1 MKVAIYCR
9 VSTEDQ
15 AGAKTIANQ
24 VDFAR
29 RYCDLQGLEIHDFY
43 LDDGVS
49 GTVALEDRPA
59 GAKMMED
66 ARRGMFGAV
75 YVYRLDRLAR
85 TTLEI
90 LRTHEKLSGMNII
103 LKSMTESFDTST
115 PSGKF
120 FMTTLGGIAEIERA
134 TIAERMRVGKNRALR
149 EGRWP
154 GGPPPYGYS
163 LEQKRLVINEK
174 EAEVVKLIYDLYCG
188 QGMDTVTIADYLT
201 ARGFPT
207 PASARRKGGYTGNKW
222 HGNKVWGI
230 LTSSTYQGVYVYG
243 KRGQSGQ
250 RVKMACPAII
260 SPEIWE
266 KAQKILK
273 KNYFNARRNAKREYL
288 LRGLVRCGVCGR
300 SYCGDGS
307 DRQGRKHY
315 YRCTGNSSFRG
326 KLVPRCGAGSVP
338 AEVLEQIVWDDI
350 VKYLRGQD
358 PVLDRLRLMLPQSNQ
373 DPGQGREITQI
384 ETELR
389 SKEEGKARVLGL
401 YRRGIIDH
409 AEAENELTN
418 IAREISSLQNRKEAL
433 VSELL
438 ECCSMRHRDTDRQTI
453 EKLLVQKLKE
463 ATISVRRDLVQTL
476 VDTVVVD
483 TVAEG
488 GRKRIRVTIY
498 YFFKPAA
505 DCALYV
511 ETRGKY
517 RLGLPKSPY

>member
-1 MKVAIYCR
+1 MQIAVYCR

-29 RYCDLQGLEIHDFY
+29 RYCELQGLKIYDFY

-49 GTVALEDRPA
+49 GAVALENRPA

-66 ARRGMFGAV
+66 ARRGAFGAV

-85 TTLEI
+85 TTLDI
-90 LRTHEKLSGMNII
+90 LRTHEKLTGLNIV

-134 TIAERMRVGKNRALR
+134 TIAERMRVGKHRAVR

-154 GGPPPYGYS
+154 GGPPPYGYF
-163 LEQKRLVINEK
+163 LEQKRLAVNET
-174 EAEVVKLIYDLYCG
+174 EAEVVKLIYHLYCG
-188 QGMDTVTIADYLT
+188 QGMDTVNIADYLT

-207 PASARRKGGYTGNKW
+207 PASLRVRGGHPAGKW
-222 HGNKVWGI
+222 HGNKVWCI
-230 LTSSTYQGVYVYG
+230 LTSSTYRGVYVYG
-243 KRGQSGQ
+243 KRGQNAQ
-250 RVKMACPAII
+250 PVKMDCPAII
-260 SPEIWE
+260 SSEIWE
-266 KAQKILK
+266 KAQQKLK

-288 LRGLVRCGVCGR
+288 LRGLVKCGLCGR

-350 VKYLRGQD
+350 VNYIQAQRR
-358 PVLDRLRLMLPQSNQ
+358 VLDRLSVMLQQSEPG
-373 DPGQGREITQI
+373 PGQGEEANQVEIG
-384 ETELR
+384 LR
-389 SKEEGKARVLGL
+389 NKEGEKARVLGL
-401 YRRGIIDH
+401 YRRGIIDGP
-409 AEAENELTN
+409 EAEKELSN
-418 IAREISSLQNRKEAL
+418 ITREISALQNRKEMLSTQLREAY
-433 VSELL
+433 
-438 ECCSMRHRDTDRQTI
+438 MTRHRNMNRQSIKKT
-453 EKLLVQKLKE
+453 LGQRLK
-463 ATISVRRDLVQTL
+463 AAAVAVRRELVRTL
-476 VDTVVVD
+476 VDAVVVD

-488 GRKRIRVTIY
+488 GRKQARVTIF
-498 YFFKPAA
+498 YFF
-505 DCALYV
+505 
-511 ETRGKY
+511 
-517 RLGLPKSPY
+517 